1 MEYKSIREM
10 ADEWGI
16 SKRRIQV
23 LCSENRI
30 EGAVRIGY
38 LWAIQANAK
47 KPKDVRI
54 KSEKYRKTRVMMN
67 DNQLMGGIIRCMEK
81 LLNSFL

>member
-10 ADEWGI
+10 ADGWGI

-38 LWAIQANAK
+38 SWAIPANAK
-47 KPKDVRI
+47 KPEDARI
-54 KSEKYRKTRVMMN
+54 KSGKYIKNKN
-67 DNQLMGGIIRCMEK
+67 DDE
-81 LLNSFL
+81 

>member
-10 ADEWGI
+10 AEIWGI

-30 EGAVRIGY
+30 DGAVKIGY
-38 LWAIQANAK
+38 SWAIPADAK
-47 KPKDVRI
+47 KPDDARI
-54 KSEKYRKTRVMMN
+54 KSGKYIKNRCDEKIQYK
-67 DNQLMGGIIRCMEK
+67 
-81 LLNSFL
+81 

>member
-38 LWAIQANAK
+38 SCAIPANAK
-47 KPKDVRI
+47 KPEDARI
-54 KSEKYRKTRVMMN
+54 KSGKYIKNKN
-67 DNQLMGGIIRCMEK
+67 DDE
-81 LLNSFL
+81 

>member
-30 EGAVRIGY
+30 EGAVRIDY
-38 LWAIQANAK
+38 SWAIPADAN
-47 KPKDVRI
+47 KPEDARI
-54 KSEKYRKTRVMMN
+54 KSGKYRKNKN
-67 DNQLMGGIIRCMEK
+67 DDK
-81 LLNSFL
+81 S

>member
-30 EGAVRIGY
+30 EGVIRIGY

-47 KPKDVRI
+47 KPKDA
-54 KSEKYRKTRVMMN
+54 
-67 DNQLMGGIIRCMEK
+67 
-81 LLNSFL
+81 

>member
-47 KPKDVRI
+47 GFVSTGWIHSTFRFKISDHTVPSLETQGK
-54 KSEKYRKTRVMMN
+54 
-67 DNQLMGGIIRCMEK
+67 G
-81 LLNSFL
+81 LL

>member
-38 LWAIQANAK
+38 SWAIPANAK
-47 KPKDVRI
+47 KPEDARI
-54 KSEKYRKTRVMMN
+54 KSGKYRKN
-67 DNQLMGGIIRCMEK
+67 KNNEE
-81 LLNSFL
+81 

>member
-23 LCSENRI
+23 LCSDNRI

-38 LWAIQANAK
+38 SWAIPANAK
-47 KPKDVRI
+47 KPEDARI
-54 KSEKYRKTRVMMN
+54 KSGKYRKNKN
-67 DNQLMGGIIRCMEK
+67 DDDK
-81 LLNSFL
+81 

>member
-1 MEYKSIREM
+1 MLYSSFLFLLQQHQHDTRSRMEYKSIREM

-23 LCSENRI
+23 LCVQNRI

-38 LWAIQANAK
+38 SWAIPANAK
-47 KPKDVRI
+47 KPEDARI
-54 KSEKYRKTRVMMN
+54 KNGKYIKRK
-67 DNQLMGGIIRCMEK
+67 DDK
-81 LLNSFL
+81 

>member
-38 LWAIQANAK
+38 SWTIPADAN
-47 KPKDVRI
+47 KPEDARI
-54 KSEKYRKTRVMMN
+54 KSGKYRKNRN
-67 DNQLMGGIIRCMEK
+67 DDK
-81 LLNSFL
+81 S

>member
-38 LWAIQANAK
+38 SWEIPADAN
-47 KPKDVRI
+47 KPEDARI
-54 KSEKYRKTRVMMN
+54 KSGKYRKTRMMTN
-67 DNQLMGGIIRCMEK
+67 HNWFIGGITRCMEK

>member
-10 ADEWGI
+10 AEEWGI

-38 LWAIQANAK
+38 SWAIPSNAK
-47 KPKDVRI
+47 KPEDARI
-54 KSEKYRKTRVMMN
+54 KSGKYRKNKN
-67 DNQLMGGIIRCMEK
+67 DDE
-81 LLNSFL
+81 

>member
-1 MEYKSIREM
+1 MKYKSIREM

-38 LWAIQANAK
+38 LWAIPADAN
-47 KPKDVRI
+47 KPEDARI
-54 KSEKYRKTRVMMN
+54 KSGKYRKNKN
-67 DNQLMGGIIRCMEK
+67 DDK
-81 LLNSFL
+81 S

>member
-30 EGAVRIGY
+30 EGAVRIDY
-38 LWAIQANAK
+38 SWAIPADAN
-47 KPKDVRI
+47 KPEDARI
-54 KSEKYRKTRVMMN
+54 KSGKYRKNRN
-67 DNQLMGGIIRCMEK
+67 DDK
-81 LLNSFL
+81 S

>member
-47 KPKDVRI
+47 KPKAVRI
-54 KSEKYRKTRVMMN
+54 KSEKYRKN
-67 DNQLMGGIIRCMEK
+67 KSDDE
-81 LLNSFL
+81 

>member
-1 MEYKSIREM
+1 MKYKSIREM

-38 LWAIQANAK
+38 SWAIPADAS
-47 KPKDVRI
+47 KPEDARI
-54 KSEKYRKTRVMMN
+54 KSGKYRKNKN
-67 DNQLMGGIIRCMEK
+67 DDK
-81 LLNSFL
+81 S

>member
-38 LWAIQANAK
+38 SWAIPANAK
-47 KPKDVRI
+47 KPEDARI
-54 KSEKYRKTRVMMN
+54 KSGKYRKNKN
-67 DNQLMGGIIRCMEK
+67 DDDK
-81 LLNSFL
+81 

>member
-10 ADEWGI
+10 ADEWEI

-38 LWAIQANAK
+38 SWAIPANAK
-47 KPKDVRI
+47 KPEDARI
-54 KSEKYRKTRVMMN
+54 KSGKYIKNKN
-67 DNQLMGGIIRCMEK
+67 DDE
-81 LLNSFL
+81 

>member
-1 MEYKSIREM
+1 MEYKSIREK
-10 ADEWGI
+10 ADKWGI

-38 LWAIQANAK
+38 SWAIPANAK
-47 KPKDVRI
+47 KPEDARI
-54 KSEKYRKTRVMMN
+54 KSGKYRKN
-67 DNQLMGGIIRCMEK
+67 KSDDE
-81 LLNSFL
+81 

>member
-1 MEYKSIREM
+1 MEYKSVRET

-38 LWAIQANAK
+38 SWAIPANAK
-47 KPKDVRI
+47 KPEDARI
-54 KSEKYRKTRVMMN
+54 KSGKYRKNN
-67 DNQLMGGIIRCMEK
+67 DK
-81 LLNSFL
+81 

>member
-1 MEYKSIREM
+1 MKYKSIREM

-38 LWAIQANAK
+38 SWAIPADTN
-47 KPKDVRI
+47 KPEDARI
-54 KSEKYRKTRVMMN
+54 KSGKYRKNKN
-67 DNQLMGGIIRCMEK
+67 DDK
-81 LLNSFL
+81 S

>member
-1 MEYKSIREM
+1 MKYKSIREM

-38 LWAIQANAK
+38 SWAITADAN
-47 KPKDVRI
+47 KPEDARI
-54 KSEKYRKTRVMMN
+54 KSGKYRKNKN
-67 DNQLMGGIIRCMEK
+67 DDK
-81 LLNSFL
+81 S

>member
-38 LWAIQANAK
+38 SLAIPANAK
-47 KPKDVRI
+47 KPKDARI
-54 KSEKYRKTRVMMN
+54 KSGKYRK
-67 DNQLMGGIIRCMEK
+67 K
-81 LLNSFL
+81 

>member
-30 EGAVRIGY
+30 EDAVRIGY

-54 KSEKYRKTRVMMN
+54 KSEKYRKN
-67 DNQLMGGIIRCMEK
+67 KSDDE
-81 LLNSFL
+81 

>member
-38 LWAIQANAK
+38 LWAITANAK
-47 KPKDVRI
+47 KPKDARI
-54 KSEKYRKTRVMMN
+54 KSGKYRKKRVMMN

>member
-10 ADEWGI
+10 AEKWGI

-38 LWAIQANAK
+38 SWAIPADAK
-47 KPKDVRI
+47 KPADARI
-54 KSEKYRKTRVMMN
+54 KSGKYIKN
-67 DNQLMGGIIRCMEK
+67 KCAENK
-81 LLNSFL
+81 

>member
-1 MEYKSIREM
+1 MEYKSIREI

-47 KPKDVRI
+47 KPKDV
-54 KSEKYRKTRVMMN
+54 
-67 DNQLMGGIIRCMEK
+67 
-81 LLNSFL
+81 